1 MFGRYVFFEMISL
14 CMSSSL
20 VEWMSLNKTDLYWFF
35 FAVKMDNISWHYM
48 SKKKKM
54 KTGILSFNG
63 ADSFIKNS
71 ITLLCSCF
79 LTSINTNT
87 TFVVQ
92 YCAMQFVLCKIKN
105 ISRQF
110 FLFLWLSSNDQ
121 LSVANSEDLFS
132 LISFLMRSIQLQH
145 IYRNF
150 DNLLRKNLRLFIFHL
165 HLMHKTFTIHG
176 YLRPFHNWRR
186 RRSDKI
192 FVRLKKIRYG
202 S

>member
-1 MFGRYVFFEMISL
+1 MFLFSHNYQHKYYICSAIL
-14 CMSSSL
+14 CHAIRI
-20 VEWMSLNKTDLYWFF
+20 VQNK
-35 FAVKMDNISWHYM
+35 K
-48 SKKKKM
+48 
-54 KTGILSFNG
+54 
-63 ADSFIKNS
+63 
-71 ITLLCSCF
+71 
-79 LTSINTNT
+79 
-87 TFVVQ
+87 
-92 YCAMQFVLCKIKN
+92 

-110 FLFLWLSSNDQ
+110 FPFLWHSSNDQ

-176 YLRPFHNWRR
+176 YLRPLHNWRR